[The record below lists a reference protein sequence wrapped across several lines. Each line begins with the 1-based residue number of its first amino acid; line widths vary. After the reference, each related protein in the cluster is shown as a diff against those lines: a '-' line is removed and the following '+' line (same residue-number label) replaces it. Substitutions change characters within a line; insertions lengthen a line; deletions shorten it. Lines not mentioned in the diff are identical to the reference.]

1 MNQKKLILLIV
12 LAAFNLY
19 CCGKKSNTINSNV
32 MPIDYKNSELQD
44 SSVYKKNPDLI
55 NFITSDYDKNGIKDS
70 VFLSA
75 KDSSVQFSIIL
86 NGKNKI
92 KTNRL
97 LLPMADYQTE
107 RKHNFF
113 LFGNDSDT
121 ISLIQEYGAARDA
134 MSYIIYFDGFKKEF
148 IAKQIIYKY
157 SNNRTGETI
166 EDTIFQN
173 KLIDNVDIRKYF
185 NN

>member
-1 MNQKKLILLIV
+1 MII
-12 LAAFNLY
+12 AALFLY
-19 CCGKKSNTINSNV
+19 CCNKKSTKQGGTTL
-32 MPIDYKNSELQD
+32 PIHHKIETAKKCLHD
-44 SSVYKKNPDLI
+44 STVYKKNPDLI

-75 KDSSVQFSIIL
+75 QDSIVEFSIFL
-86 NGKNKI
+86 NGNNKI
-92 KTNRL
+92 KTTKL

-107 RKHNFF
+107 RKYNFF

-121 ISLIQEYGAARDA
+121 ISLIQEYGAMRNA
-134 MSYIIYFDGFKKEF
+134 MSYVIYFDGLKKEF
-148 IAKQIIYKY
+148 IAKYIIYKY
-157 SNNRTGETI
+157 KNTKTGQIT

-173 KLIDNVDIRKYF
+173 KSIDRIDMFKYF